1 MMGGSSKKIKDILSF
16 LKKIPSKMAMIVILF
31 YRRCIS
37 PLTPSSCRFYPTCSE
52 YGLEAFKR
60 FGFIKGFK
68 LTFKRILKCHPKG
81 PYGYDPVPD
90 KIDKK

>member
-1 MMGGSSKKIKDILSF
+1 MGKNLDNKSEILQFIKNIPTKLAMF
-16 LKKIPSKMAMIVILF
+16 LITF
-31 YRRCIS
+31 YKRCIS

-60 FGFIKGFK
+60 FGFIKGFR
-68 LTFKRILKCHPKG
+68 LTAKRILKCRPKG

-90 KIDKK
+90 TLDKE

>member
-1 MMGGSSKKIKDILSF
+1 MANNHTNKNRLLRL
-16 LKKIPSKMAMIVILF
+16 LKSIPSKIAMMLILF
-31 YRRCIS
+31 YKKCIS

-60 FGFIKGFK
+60 FGFVNGFK
-68 LTFKRILKCHPKG
+68 LTFKRIIKCRPKG

-90 KIDKK
+90 TLDKE